1 MPVFGPI
8 SRKKLIKTLKNAG
21 FVGPFSGGK
30 HPFMKKGN
38 LLLTVPNEHK
48 SDIGK
53 GLLAKILKQAGITKK
68 EFERL

>member
-21 FVGPFSGGK
+21 FVGPFSRGK

-38 LLLTVPNEHK
+38 LLLTVSNEHK
-48 SDIGK
+48 S
-53 GLLAKILKQAGITKK
+53 
-68 EFERL
+68 E